1 MPARP
6 WEVEPLRQV
15 LPDSLVRYAGTSQ
28 RVLVIPA
35 SVVTKIQERHPADVA
50 LLARLADFFERWEYV
65 GWSTRGRRRL
75 EVYGRVDHAWHTAVI
90 RVTDADLPVEVLATF
105 HRLYERKVCTSG
117 KSRLGS
123 GGARSRRAER
133 SKRGLALARMGMT
146 GISRQGR
153 RESPSPHSEG
163 HQNFPMICTHT
174 QPWSSELRA
183 CRPRRAR
190 R

>member
-65 GWSTRGRRRL
+65 GWSTKGTRRL
-75 EVYGRVDHAWHTAVI
+75 EVYGRVEHVWHTAVI
-90 RVTDADLPVEVLATF
+90 RVADADLPVNVLATF
-105 HRLYERKVCTSG
+105 HHLYERKVQPRFRRG
-117 KSRLGS
+117 EIE
-123 GGARSRRAER
+123 ARRAIEER
-133 SKRGLALARMGMT
+133 CG
-146 GISRQGR
+146 
-153 RESPSPHSEG
+153 P
-163 HQNFPMICTHT
+163 
-174 QPWSSELRA
+174 
-183 CRPRRAR
+183 RPGGNDRDLSAGPA
-190 R
+190 